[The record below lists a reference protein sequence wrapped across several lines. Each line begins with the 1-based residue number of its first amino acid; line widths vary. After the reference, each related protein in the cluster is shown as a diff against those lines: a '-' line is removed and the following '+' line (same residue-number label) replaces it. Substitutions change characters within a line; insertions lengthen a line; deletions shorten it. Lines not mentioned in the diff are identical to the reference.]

1 MKKHFKTRIV
11 EGLASTCANFKP
23 LPPGFARRARGVRY
37 FSPVLAINVL
47 WGAMDRQ
54 SEGRQHKKHV
64 IVRRT
69 HCRHRLLQLYVYRFP
84 KQWSAACQEN
94 RAIQA
99 VARRRAHDLEHDY
112 SRAALEYRIRFLS
125 HYFRVFKGGEKPAE
139 GMKPYSR
146 FFHYTYVYIL
156 RELYAAK
163 AQLQATQLQSQQ
175 EEGITF
181 EPIERRP
188 LSENVIRRT
197 SVRCSLYGTTSDA
210 ACPANIPPNVRSRPA
225 GHTQIRLLFRRRRTP
240 LLRAPINLLMRA

>member
-23 LPPGFARRARGVRY
+23 LPPGSARRARGVRY
-37 FSPVLAINVL
+37 FSPVLAIKVL
-47 WGAMDRQ
+47 WGAMDQQ

-69 HCRHRLLQLYVYRFP
+69 HCQHGLLQLYVYRFP
-84 KQWSAACQEN
+84 KQWSAACQAN

-125 HYFRVFKGGEKPAE
+125 HYFRVCKGGEKPAE

-156 RELYAAK
+156 RELYAAQARQQA
-163 AQLQATQLQSQQ
+163 AQQQS
-175 EEGITF
+175 IY
-181 EPIERRP
+181 P
-188 LSENVIRRT
+188 LGGVSSGWGPRESLSRGRT
-197 SVRCSLYGTTSDA
+197 TPKGLY
-210 ACPANIPPNVRSRPA
+210 ANIVSPPRSYIPYLNQCHLA
-225 GHTQIRLLFRRRRTP
+225 
-240 LLRAPINLLMRA
+240 RAA

>member
-11 EGLASTCANFKP
+11 ESLASTCANFKP
-23 LPPGFARRARGVRY
+23 LPPGSARRARGVRY
-37 FSPVLAINVL
+37 FSPILAINVL
-47 WGAMDRQ
+47 WGAMDLQ

-69 HCRHRLLQLYVYRFP
+69 HCRHGLLQLYVYRFP

-99 VARRRAHDLEHDY
+99 VARRKAHDLEHDY

-156 RELYAAK
+156 RELYAAQ
-163 AQLQATQLQSQQ
+163 AQQQAAQQHSQQ
-175 EEGITF
+175 EEEVTF
-181 EPIERRP
+181 EPIISHKRREHILLKP
-188 LSENVIRRT
+188 LPPCPRRIDR
-197 SVRCSLYGTTSDA
+197 VF
-210 ACPANIPPNVRSRPA
+210 
-225 GHTQIRLLFRRRRTP
+225 LFFCEKIA
-240 LLRAPINLLMRA
+240 RALAHVKYFL

>member
-11 EGLASTCANFKP
+11 DGLASTCANFKP
-23 LPPGFARRARGVRY
+23 LPPGSARRARGVRY

-54 SEGRQHKKHV
+54 AEGRQHKKHV

-69 HCRHRLLQLYVYRFP
+69 HCRHRLLQLYVYHFP

-146 FFHYTYVYIL
+146 FFHYSYVYIL
-156 RELYAAK
+156 RELYAAQ
-163 AQLQATQLQSQQ
+163 AQQQAAQLQSQQ

-181 EPIERRP
+181 EPIE
-188 LSENVIRRT
+188 
-197 SVRCSLYGTTSDA
+197 LYGTTSDA

-225 GHTQIRLLFRRRRTP
+225 GHTQIRLLFRRRSTP
-240 LLRAPINLLMRA
+240 LLRAPMNLLMRA

>member
-23 LPPGFARRARGVRY
+23 LPPGSARRARGVRY
-37 FSPVLAINVL
+37 FSPVLAIKVL
-47 WGAMDRQ
+47 WGAMDLQ

-69 HCRHRLLQLYVYRFP
+69 HCRQGLLQLYVYRFP

-156 RELYAAK
+156 RELYAA
-163 AQLQATQLQSQQ
+163 QARQQAKQ
-175 EEGITF
+175 EEEVTFVPVISRKRGEHIYPLGGVSSGWGPRESLSRGRITPKGLF
-181 EPIERRP
+181 
-188 LSENVIRRT
+188 
-197 SVRCSLYGTTSDA
+197 
-210 ACPANIPPNVRSRPA
+210 ANIVSTPRSFVPYLNQCHLA
-225 GHTQIRLLFRRRRTP
+225 
-240 LLRAPINLLMRA
+240 RAA

>member
-23 LPPGFARRARGVRY
+23 LPPESARRARGVRY
-37 FSPVLAINVL
+37 FSPVLAIKVL
-47 WGAMDRQ
+47 WGAMDLQ

-69 HCRHRLLQLYVYRFP
+69 HCRQGLLQLYVYRFP

-99 VARRRAHDLEHDY
+99 VARRRAHDLEHDH

-156 RELYAAK
+156 RELYAAQARQQA
-163 AQLQATQLQSQQ
+163 AQQQS
-175 EEGITF
+175 IY
-181 EPIERRP
+181 P
-188 LSENVIRRT
+188 LGGVSSGWGPRESLSRGRT
-197 SVRCSLYGTTSDA
+197 TPKGLY
-210 ACPANIPPNVRSRPA
+210 ANIVSTPRSYIPYLNQCHLA
-225 GHTQIRLLFRRRRTP
+225 
-240 LLRAPINLLMRA
+240 RAA